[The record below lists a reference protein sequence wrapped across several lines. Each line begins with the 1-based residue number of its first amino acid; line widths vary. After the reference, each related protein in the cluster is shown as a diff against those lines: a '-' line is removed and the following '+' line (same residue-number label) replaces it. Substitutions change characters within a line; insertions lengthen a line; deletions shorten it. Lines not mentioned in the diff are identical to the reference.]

1 MNVTVSHHAQI
12 RMQQRAITADM
23 LESLLDF
30 GQVKFNGQG
39 TEILTFPKKAPAGNR
54 TSINL
59 KKELN
64 HKVFMKIERHLNLY
78 AIMSSDGELITT
90 GYRTKRLKGH

>member
-39 TEILTFPKKAPAGNR
+39 TEILTFPKKVVKH
-54 TSINL
+54 L

-64 HKVFMKIERHLNLY
+64 HKVFIKIERHLNLY

>member
-30 GQVKFNGQG
+30 GRVKFNGQG
-39 TEILTFPKKAPAGNR
+39 TEILTFPKKVVKH
-54 TSINL
+54 L

>member
-1 MNVTVSHHAQI
+1 MEVLISHHAKV
-12 RMQQRAITADM
+12 RMQQRAISEDM

-30 GQVKFNGQG
+30 GHARFNGQG
-39 TEILTFPKKAPAGNR
+39 TQILTFPKRDMK
-54 TSINL
+54 SL

-78 AIMSSDGELITT
+78 AVMSSDGELITT

>member
-1 MNVTVSHHAQI
+1 MNVTVSQHAKI
-12 RMQQRAITADM
+12 RMQQRAISEDM

-39 TEILTFPKKAPAGNR
+39 TEILTFPKKVVK
-54 TSINL
+54 NL

-64 HKVFMKIERHLNLY
+64 HKVFKKIERHLNLY

>member
-1 MNVTVSHHAQI
+1 MNVTVSQHAKI
-12 RMQQRAITADM
+12 RMQQRAISEDM

-39 TEILTFPKKAPAGNR
+39 TEILTFPKKVVK
-54 TSINL
+54 NL

-78 AIMSSDGELITT
+78 AIMSSGWELITT
-90 GYRTKRLKGH
+90 GYRIKRLKGH

>member
-30 GQVKFNGQG
+30 GQVRFNGQG
-39 TEILTFPKKAPAGNR
+39 TEILTFPKKVVK
-54 TSINL
+54 NL

-78 AIMSSDGELITT
+78 AIMSSGGELITT

>member
-39 TEILTFPKKAPAGNR
+39 TEILTFPKKVVKH
-54 TSINL
+54 L

-90 GYRTKRLKGH
+90 GYHTKRLKGH

>member
-1 MNVTVSHHAQI
+1 MNVTVSQHAKI

-39 TEILTFPKKAPAGNR
+39 TEILTFPKKVVK
-54 TSINL
+54 NL
-59 KKELN
+59 KKELD

-90 GYRTKRLKGH
+90 GYRTKRLKGN

>member
-39 TEILTFPKKAPAGNR
+39 TEILTFPKKVVK
-54 TSINL
+54 NL
-59 KKELN
+59 KKELD

>member
-30 GQVKFNGQG
+30 GQIRFNGQG
-39 TEILTFPKKAPAGNR
+39 TEILTFPKKVVKH
-54 TSINL
+54 L

>member
-1 MNVTVSHHAQI
+1 MNVTVSNHAQI

-23 LESLLDF
+23 LESLLNF

-39 TEILTFPKKAPAGNR
+39 TEILTFPKKVVKH
-54 TSINL
+54 L

>member
-12 RMQQRAITADM
+12 RMQQRAISADM

-39 TEILTFPKKAPAGNR
+39 TEILTFPKKVVKH
-54 TSINL
+54 L

>member
-1 MNVTVSHHAQI
+1 MDVMLSQHAKV
-12 RMQQRAITADM
+12 RMQQRAISEDM

-39 TEILTFPKKAPAGNR
+39 TEILTFPKR
-54 TSINL
+54 VVRHL
-59 KKELN
+59 KKELD

>member
-1 MNVTVSHHAQI
+1 MNVTVSQHAKI

-39 TEILTFPKKAPAGNR
+39 TEILTFPKKVVKH
-54 TSINL
+54 L

-90 GYRTKRLKGH
+90 GYRIKRLKGH

>member
-23 LESLLDF
+23 LESLLNF

-39 TEILTFPKKAPAGNR
+39 TEILTFPKKVVKH
-54 TSINL
+54 L

>member
-23 LESLLDF
+23 LESLLYF

-39 TEILTFPKKAPAGNR
+39 TEILTFPKKVVKH
-54 TSINL
+54 L

>member
-1 MNVTVSHHAQI
+1 MNVTVSNHAQI

-23 LESLLDF
+23 LESLLNF

-39 TEILTFPKKAPAGNR
+39 TEILTFPKKVVKH
-54 TSINL
+54 L

-78 AIMSSDGELITT
+78 AIMSSGGELITT

>member
-39 TEILTFPKKAPAGNR
+39 TEILTFPKKVVKH
-54 TSINL
+54 L

-64 HKVFMKIERHLNLY
+64 HKEFMKIERHLNLY

>member
-39 TEILTFPKKAPAGNR
+39 TEILTFPKKVVKH
-54 TSINL
+54 L

-64 HKVFMKIERHLNLY
+64 HKVFMKIERHLILY

>member
-1 MNVTVSHHAQI
+1 MEVLISHHAKV
-12 RMQQRAITADM
+12 RMQQRAISEDM

-30 GQVKFNGQG
+30 GQIRFNGQG
-39 TEILTFPKKAPAGNR
+39 TQILTFPKRVMKD
-54 TSINL
+54 L

-78 AIMSSDGELITT
+78 AVMSSDGELITT

>member
-23 LESLLDF
+23 LEILLDF

-39 TEILTFPKKAPAGNR
+39 TEILTFPKKVVKH
-54 TSINL
+54 L

>member
-1 MNVTVSHHAQI
+1 
-12 RMQQRAITADM
+12 MQQRAISEEM

-30 GQVKFNGQG
+30 GQVRFNGQG
-39 TEILTFPKKAPAGNR
+39 TEILTFPKRVIK
-54 TSINL
+54 NL
-59 KKELN
+59 KKELD
-64 HKVFMKIERHLNLY
+64 HKMFMRIERHLNLY

>member
-1 MNVTVSHHAQI
+1 MEVLILHHAKV
-12 RMQQRAITADM
+12 RMQQRAISEDM

-30 GQVKFNGQG
+30 GQIRFNGQG
-39 TEILTFPKKAPAGNR
+39 TQILTFPKRVIKC
-54 TSINL
+54 L
-59 KKELN
+59 KKELD

-78 AIMSSDGELITT
+78 AVMSSDGELITA

>member
-1 MNVTVSHHAQI
+1 MNVTVSHHAQV

-39 TEILTFPKKAPAGNR
+39 TEILTFPKKVVKH
-54 TSINL
+54 L

>member
-39 TEILTFPKKAPAGNR
+39 TEILTFPKKVVKH
-54 TSINL
+54 L

-78 AIMSSDGELITT
+78 AIMS
-90 GYRTKRLKGH
+90 

>member
-39 TEILTFPKKAPAGNR
+39 TELLTFPKKVVKH
-54 TSINL
+54 L

>member
-39 TEILTFPKKAPAGNR
+39 TEILTFPKKVVKY
-54 TSINL
+54 L

-78 AIMSSDGELITT
+78 AIMSSDGELITA

>member
-39 TEILTFPKKAPAGNR
+39 TEILTFPKKVVR
-54 TSINL
+54 HL

>member
-39 TEILTFPKKAPAGNR
+39 TEILTFPKKVVK
-54 TSINL
+54 NL

-78 AIMSSDGELITT
+78 AIMSSDGELITA

>member
-1 MNVTVSHHAQI
+1 MNVAVSHHAQM

-39 TEILTFPKKAPAGNR
+39 TEILTFPKKVVKH
-54 TSINL
+54 L

>member
-30 GQVKFNGQG
+30 GQIKFNGQG
-39 TEILTFPKKAPAGNR
+39 TEILTFPKKVVKH
-54 TSINL
+54 L

>member
-1 MNVTVSHHAQI
+1 MDVTVSQHAKV
-12 RMQQRAITADM
+12 RMQQRAISEDM

-39 TEILTFPKKAPAGNR
+39 TEILTFPKKVVK
-54 TSINL
+54 NL

-64 HKVFMKIERHLNLY
+64 HKVFARIERHLNLY

>member
-39 TEILTFPKKAPAGNR
+39 TDILTFPKKVVKH
-54 TSINL
+54 L

-64 HKVFMKIERHLNLY
+64 HKVFMRIERHLNLY
-78 AIMSSDGELITT
+78 AILSSGGELITT

>member
-39 TEILTFPKKAPAGNR
+39 TEILTFPKKVVKH
-54 TSINL
+54 L

-78 AIMSSDGELITT
+78 AIMSSDGALITT

>member
-1 MNVTVSHHAQI
+1 
-12 RMQQRAITADM
+12 MQQRAISEDM
-23 LESLLDF
+23 LEGLLDF
-30 GQVKFNGQG
+30 GQVRFNGQG
-39 TEILTFPKKAPAGNR
+39 TEILTFPKKVVK
-54 TSINL
+54 NL

>member
-1 MNVTVSHHAQI
+1 MNVTVSQHAKI
-12 RMQQRAITADM
+12 RMQQRAISEDM

-39 TEILTFPKKAPAGNR
+39 TEILTFPKKMVK
-54 TSINL
+54 NL

-78 AIMSSDGELITT
+78 AIMSSDGGLITT

>member
-1 MNVTVSHHAQI
+1 MNVTVSHHAKI

-23 LESLLDF
+23 LESLLNF

-39 TEILTFPKKAPAGNR
+39 TEILTFPKKVVK
-54 TSINL
+54 NL

-78 AIMSSDGELITT
+78 AIMSSGGELITT

>member
-39 TEILTFPKKAPAGNR
+39 TEILTFPKKVVKH
-54 TSINL
+54 L

-78 AIMSSDGELITT
+78 AIMSSGGELITT

>member
-39 TEILTFPKKAPAGNR
+39 TEILTFPKKVVKH
-54 TSINL
+54 L
-59 KKELN
+59 KKELS